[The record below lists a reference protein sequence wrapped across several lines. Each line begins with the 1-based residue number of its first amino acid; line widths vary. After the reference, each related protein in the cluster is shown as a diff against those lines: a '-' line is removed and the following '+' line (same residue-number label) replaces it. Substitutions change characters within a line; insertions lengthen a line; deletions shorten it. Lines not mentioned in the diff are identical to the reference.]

1 MIDAQDRLILWLHY
15 GTELHYKLFARIR
28 ETYFYLEEALEDV
41 KRGIFPL
48 SSQYEGRDPA
58 AAEGR
63 LPGWLHGS
71 LLQLDG

>member
-41 KRGIFPL
+41 KKGDFSPMYWAKRW
-48 SSQYEGRDPA
+48 R
-58 AAEGR
+58 R
-63 LPGWLHGS
+63 PGSG
-71 LLQLDG
+71 